1 MYQGKSLQDL
11 AAEIQRQAAA
21 KRDFVGSTSNIK
33 MGVSEVSSFGGEDNI
48 GAGPEMI
55 RKVVHMRVGD
65 DSFDEIEPQAHTQ
78 FANRLGIPKRY
89 YDKMLIESPELLA
102 DNVNHWLHGKPENRL
117 TRTLDGRVRAFLSDR
132 YRPLDND
139 LVAQFVLP
147 VIGEM
152 GVEIS
157 SCEVTDRRLYIKVT
171 MPMLQREIKLGDVVQ
186 AGLVVSNSETGL
198 GTVSILP
205 QLLRLVCMNGMTVN
219 EYGMKK
225 YHLGKALGSGDDS
238 VSEWFATDTIEADN
252 KAFVLKLR
260 DAVRGIL
267 SRDVFDKITDRLVE
281 SAEEK
286 LTGQLP
292 KIVEVVKEKVGLS
305 EGEGANVLRHLV
317 EGGDLSMWGL
327 ANAVT
332 AEANDAKDYD
342 RATELETLGGR
353 LIELP
358 KEQWREI
365 ATAA

>member
-11 AAEIQRQAAA
+11 AAEIERQAAA
-21 KRDFVGSTSNIK
+21 KRDFVGSTSNIE
-33 MGVSEVSSFGGEDNI
+33 MGVTQIEPEQIEPGQVVEDI
-48 GAGPEMI
+48 PV
-55 RKVVHMRVGD
+55 RSTVHMRVGD
-65 DSFDEIEPQAHTQ
+65 NVFDQVEPQAHTQ

-89 YDKMLIESPELLA
+89 YDKMLIESPELLM
-102 DNVNHWLHGKPENRL
+102 DNVNHWLHDKPENRL

-139 LVAQFVLP
+139 LVCQFVLP

-171 MPMLQREIKLGDVVQ
+171 MPMLQREIKVGDVVQ

-205 QLLRLVCMNGMTVN
+205 QLLRLVCSNGMTVN

-225 YHLGKALGSGDDS
+225 YHLGKALGSGDDQ

-260 DAVRGIL
+260 DSVRGIL
-267 SRDVFDKITDRLVE
+267 SRDVFEKITDRLVE
-281 SAEEK
+281 SAGEK

-292 KIVEVVKEKVGLS
+292 KIVEVVKDKVGLS
-305 EGEGANVLRHLV
+305 ETEGANVLRHLI

-358 KEQWREI
+358 KEQWKEI
-365 ATAA
+365 AAAA